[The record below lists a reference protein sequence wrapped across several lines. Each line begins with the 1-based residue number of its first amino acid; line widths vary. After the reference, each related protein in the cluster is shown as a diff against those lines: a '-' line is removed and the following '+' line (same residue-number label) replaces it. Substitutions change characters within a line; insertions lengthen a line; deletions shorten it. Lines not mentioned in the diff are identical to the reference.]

1 MKKSHAAPA
10 ARLYTPRATLCALG
24 MKVRSLK
31 LFDTIAERVRIRQKA
46 IRHTPIEKL
55 TDAFIAILAGA
66 HGLCE
71 VNTRVRADAALQRS
85 FGRSACAEQSVV
97 QETLDR
103 CTAENVRQME
113 EAVDAVFRAHSRAY
127 RHDHR
132 RGLLLLD
139 IDLTGLPCGQSG
151 EEAKKGY
158 LSGYG
163 VRRGRQ
169 MGRVMASAYDEV
181 VADRLYPGNLQ
192 LHDTLPHLD
201 EALEKT
207 LELDEAKR
215 RRTVLRIDAGG
226 GSMNEVNW
234 LLRRG
239 YHVHCKDFSSKR
251 AAHYAL
257 SVREWVADPRHKG
270 RELGWA
276 IVKEGD
282 YARPVRRLALRW
294 RKRNGQRCHALLISS
309 LEPGDVL
316 KLLGMEPGLVKEA
329 WAVMLGY
336 ARLYDERGGGV
347 EIDIKES
354 KQGLG
359 ITKRRKKSFTGQQMV
374 ALLGALAHNV
384 VVWAKRW
391 LSEDAPKLKRYG
403 VQRMVR
409 DVLSVSGF
417 VELSQSGAIKRVVLN
432 GAAALGRTCAKALRL
447 LLEAEHVRVTL
458 GET

>member
-1 MKKSHAAPA
+1 
-10 ARLYTPRATLCALG
+10 
-24 MKVRSLK
+24 
-31 LFDTIAERVRIRQKA
+31 
-46 IRHTPIEKL
+46 
-55 TDAFIAILAGA
+55 
-66 HGLCE
+66 
-71 VNTRVRADAALQRS
+71 
-85 FGRSACAEQSVV
+85 
-97 QETLDR
+97 
-103 CTAENVRQME
+103 ME
-113 EAVDAVFRAHSRAY
+113 EAVDAIFRAHSRAY
-127 RHDHR
+127 RHDYKR
-132 RGLLLLD
+132 CLQLLD
-139 IDLTGLPCGQSG
+139 VDLTGLPCGKSA
-151 EEAKKGY
+151 EEARKGY

-181 VADRLYPGNLQ
+181 VADHLYPGNLQ
-192 LHDTLPHLD
+192 LHDTLPHLV

-215 RRTVLRIDAGG
+215 RQTVLRIDAGG
-226 GSMNEVNW
+226 GSMNGVNW

-239 YHVHCKDFSSKR
+239 YHVHCKDFSSRR

-257 SVREWVADPRHKG
+257 SVREWVSDPRHKG

-282 YARPVRRLALRW
+282 YVRPVRRLALKW

-309 LEPGDVL
+309 LEPCEVL
-316 KLLGMEPGLVKEA
+316 KLLGMTPGLVEDA
-329 WAVMLGY
+329 GAVLAAY
-336 ARLYDERGGGV
+336 ARLYDDRGGAV

-359 ITKRRKKSFTGQQMV
+359 ITKRRKKSYAGQQMV
-374 ALLGALAHNV
+374 MLLGRLAHNV

-391 LSEDAPKLKRYG
+391 LAEEAPKLGRYG

-417 VELSQSGAIKRVVLN
+417 VELGKSGAVKRVVLN
-432 GAAALGRTCAKALRL
+432 AASALARACAKALRL

>member
-1 MKKSHAAPA
+1 MKKSQAASI

-24 MKVRSLK
+24 LKVRSLK
-31 LFDTIAERVRIRQKA
+31 LFDTIAEHVRIRQKT
-46 IRHTPIEKL
+46 IKHTPPEKL
-55 TDAFIAILAGA
+55 QDAFIAILAGA
-66 HGLCE
+66 HGLVE
-71 VNTRVRADAALQRS
+71 VNTRVRSDAALQRS
-85 FGRSACAEQSVV
+85 FGREACAEQSVV

-103 CTAENVRQME
+103 CTGENVRQME
-113 EAVDAVFRAHSRAY
+113 EAIDLIFRAHSRAY
-127 RHDHR
+127 RHDYG

-139 IDLTGLPCGQSG
+139 VDLTGLPCGKSA
-151 EEAKKGY
+151 EEARKGY

-192 LHDTLPHLD
+192 LHDTLPHLV
-201 EALEKT
+201 EALEQT

-215 RRTVLRIDAGG
+215 RRTVLRIDAGV
-226 GSMNEVNW
+226 GSMNGINW

-270 RELGWA
+270 REVGWA

-316 KLLGMEPGLVKEA
+316 KLLGMEPGLITDA
-329 WAVMLGY
+329 GAVMVAY
-336 ARLYDERGGGV
+336 ARLYDERGGAV

-391 LSEDAPKLKRYG
+391 LSEDAPKLRRYG

-432 GAAALGRTCAKALRL
+432 GASALGRACAKALRV
-447 LLEAEHVRVTL
+447 LLEAVHVRVNL

>member
-1 MKKSHAAPA
+1 M
-10 ARLYTPRATLCALG
+10 
-24 MKVRSLK
+24 
-31 LFDTIAERVRIRQKA
+31 
-46 IRHTPIEKL
+46 
-55 TDAFIAILAGA
+55 
-66 HGLCE
+66 
-71 VNTRVRADAALQRS
+71 QRS
-85 FGRSACAEQSVV
+85 FGRSSCAEQLVV

-103 CTAENVRQME
+103 CTGENVRQME
-113 EAVDAVFRAHSRAY
+113 EAVNIIFRAYSQAY

-139 IDLTGLPCGQSG
+139 VDLTGLPCGKSA
-151 EEAKKGY
+151 EEARKGY

-163 VRRGRQ
+163 VRRGRE

-181 VADRLYPGNLQ
+181 AADRLYPGNLQ
-192 LHDTLPHLD
+192 LHDTLPHLV
-201 EALEKT
+201 EALEQT

-226 GSMNEVNW
+226 GSMNGINW

-239 YHVHCKDFSSKR
+239 YHVHCKDFSGKR

-270 RELGWA
+270 REVGWA

-282 YARPVRRLALRW
+282 YAR
-294 RKRNGQRCHALLISS
+294 
-309 LEPGDVL
+309 
-316 KLLGMEPGLVKEA
+316 
-329 WAVMLGY
+329 
-336 ARLYDERGGGV
+336 LYDERGGAV

-374 ALLGALAHNV
+374 ALLGTPAHNV

-391 LSEDAPKLKRYG
+391 LSEDAPELKRYG

-409 DVLSVSGF
+409 DVLSVSSF

-432 GAAALGRTCAKALRL
+432 GASALGRACAKALRV
-447 LLEAEHVRVTL
+447 LLEAEHVRVIL
-458 GET
+458 GETCNCSAT

>member
-1 MKKSHAAPA
+1 
-10 ARLYTPRATLCALG
+10 
-24 MKVRSLK
+24 
-31 LFDTIAERVRIRQKA
+31 
-46 IRHTPIEKL
+46 
-55 TDAFIAILAGA
+55 
-66 HGLCE
+66 
-71 VNTRVRADAALQRS
+71 
-85 FGRSACAEQSVV
+85 
-97 QETLDR
+97 
-103 CTAENVRQME
+103 
-113 EAVDAVFRAHSRAY
+113 
-127 RHDHR
+127 
-132 RGLLLLD
+132 
-139 IDLTGLPCGQSG
+139 
-151 EEAKKGY
+151 
-158 LSGYG
+158 
-163 VRRGRQ
+163 
-169 MGRVMASAYDEV
+169 
-181 VADRLYPGNLQ
+181 
-192 LHDTLPHLD
+192 LPHLV

-215 RRTVLRIDAGG
+215 QRTVLRIDAGG
-226 GSMNEVNW
+226 GSMNGINW

-257 SVREWVADPRHKG
+257 SVREWVSDPRHQG
-270 RELGWA
+270 REVGWA

-294 RKRNGQRCHALLISS
+294 RKRNGQRCHALLIST

-316 KLLGMEPGLVKEA
+316 KLLGMEPGLVKDA

-336 ARLYDERGGGV
+336 ARLYDERGGAV

-359 ITKRRKKSFTGQQMV
+359 VTKRRKKSFTGQQMV

-391 LSEDAPKLKRYG
+391 LSCDAPKLKRYG

-409 DVLSVSGF
+409 DVLAVSGF
-417 VELSQSGAIKRVVLN
+417 VEVGKGERIKRVVLN
-432 GAAALGRTCAKALRL
+432 SGSALGRACATALRV

>member
-1 MKKSHAAPA
+1 MKNEPA
-10 ARLYTPRATLCALG
+10 AASSRLYSPRATLCAIGIKL
-24 MKVRSLK
+24 RSMK
-31 LFDTIAERVRIRQKA
+31 LFDTIADHVKIKQKT
-46 IRHTPIEKL
+46 IKHTPVEKL
-55 TDAFIAILAGA
+55 QDAFIAILAGA
-66 HGLCE
+66 HGLVE
-71 VNTRVRADAALQRS
+71 VNTRVRSDAALQRA
-85 FGRSACAEQSVV
+85 FGRSSCAEQSVV

-139 IDLTGLPCGQSG
+139 IDLTGLPCGKSA
-151 EEAKKGY
+151 EEARKGY

-192 LHDTLPHLD
+192 LHDTLPHLV

-226 GSMNEVNW
+226 GSMNGVNW

-270 RELGWA
+270 REVGWA
-276 IVKEGD
+276 IVREGD

-294 RKRNGQRCHALLISS
+294 RKRNGQRCYALLISS

-316 KLLGMEPGLVKEA
+316 KLLGMEPGLVKD
-329 WAVMLGY
+329 AVVVMMAY
-336 ARLYDERGGGV
+336 ARLYDERGGAV

-359 ITKRRKKSFTGQQMV
+359 VTKRRKKSFTGQQMV
-374 ALLGALAHNV
+374 ALLGAL
-384 VVWAKRW
+384 
-391 LSEDAPKLKRYG
+391 
-403 VQRMVR
+403 
-409 DVLSVSGF
+409 
-417 VELSQSGAIKRVVLN
+417 
-432 GAAALGRTCAKALRL
+432 
-447 LLEAEHVRVTL
+447 
-458 GET
+458 